1 MPVNPALDV
10 APKHAVDVIFVLTSV
25 AVPAVLKIVFAMQTV
40 PEKQAT
46 PAEVII
52 ALVAAPAPNNKVSVE

>member
-1 MPVNPALDV
+1 
-10 APKHAVDVIFVLTSV
+10 LTSDG
-25 AVPAVLKIVFAMQTV
+25 VPTVLKRTLGAQTV